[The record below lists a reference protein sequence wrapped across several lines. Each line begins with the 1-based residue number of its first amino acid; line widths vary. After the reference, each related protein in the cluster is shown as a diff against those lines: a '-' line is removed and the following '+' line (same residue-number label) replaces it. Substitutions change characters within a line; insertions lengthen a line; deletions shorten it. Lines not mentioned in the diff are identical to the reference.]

1 MKIKD
6 LPHMERPYEKLELL
20 GPEVLSNAEL
30 LAIILKT
37 GSKNITSVELAQQVL
52 NLDEEDK
59 GLSFLKSVAT
69 EELLKVEGLRK
80 SEMYSTKSFRRTS
93 FKSSIAES

>member
-20 GPEVLSNAEL
+20 GSEALSNAEL
-30 LAIILKT
+30 LAIILKSGT
-37 GSKNITSVELAQQVL
+37 KNITSVELAQRIL
-52 NLDEEDK
+52 GLDEENK

-69 EELLKVEGLRK
+69 EELLKIEGLRK
-80 SEMYSTKSFRRTS
+80 SKVYSIKSIRGTF
-93 FKSSIAES
+93 F

>member
-37 GSKNITSVELAQQVL
+37 GSKN
-52 NLDEEDK
+52 
-59 GLSFLKSVAT
+59 
-69 EELLKVEGLRK
+69 
-80 SEMYSTKSFRRTS
+80 RRP
-93 FKSSIAES
+93 